1 MPRRFRPPTRRR
13 KSKTQYADEAP
24 GAAAPGASPVSP
36 PAAPKPAPVASER
49 AGAPIVRH
57 IARDHAYVLG
67 EIRLIALLVAFILG
81 GLIITA
87 IIR

>member
-1 MPRRFRPPTRRR
+1 MPRRYRPPTRRR
-13 KSKTQYADEAP
+13 KSKTQYADETA
-24 GAAAPGASPVSP
+24 GAATPVSP
-36 PAAPKPAPVASER
+36 PAAPKPTPAASER